1 MCYSISFWEIVLPR
15 NLLGY
20 FKYFIIL
27 IKVLSSIAYRKHL
40 IMLIKYSLFSPQK
53 TELWVVRVSGFFFF
67 FYPIGI
73 KYSFISQACSN
84 IYSTDKW
91 TMKAPSAGFLLGK
104 DSLLHPPDILSRSR
118 FVSSE
123 SMPLTARS
131 MIYNC
136 RFSFY
141 LYIRVVFCLGIVME
155 FKSLSDS
162 PTSLPWQCPNG
173 PCLLLHLWRM
183 KLGNNWRLFLCFF
196 SRFSSS
202 LSLNIQDTLMAF

>member
-1 MCYSISFWEIVLPR
+1 MCYSISFWEVVLLR
-15 NLLGY
+15 TLLGY

-40 IMLIKYSLFSPQK
+40 IMLIKYSLSSPQK
-53 TELWVVRVSGFFFF
+53 TELWVVRVSGFF

-104 DSLLHPPDILSRSR
+104 DSLLYPPDILRRSR

-131 MIYNC
+131 MIYYC
-136 RFSFY
+136 HFWFY
-141 LYIRVVFCLGIVME
+141 LYIRVVFCLWIVMK
-155 FKSLSDS
+155 FKSFSDS
-162 PTSLPWQCPNG
+162 PTSLLLQCQNG
-173 PCLLLHLWRM
+173 PCLLLHPWRM

-196 SRFSSS
+196 GRFSFS